1 MSKLTEGVNGVN
13 GVNGVGR
20 APDAPAGSLA
30 RSVTGSSSESSLG
43 GAAAQHTIGVIGAG
57 TMGAGIAQV
66 AAASGHPVRLLDLRA
81 GAAAAAITQTAQ
93 SLATLVEKG
102 RLSAADRDATLAR
115 LSVCDSVAQMA
126 DAALVIEVIVESL
139 EAKRKLLQEV
149 EAIVAP
155 TAVIAS
161 NTSSISITA
170 IAGGLRHP
178 RRVVGMHFFNP
189 VPQMKLVE
197 VVSGAETDAAVA
209 QGVFDL
215 ARRWGKTPVHAKST
229 PGFIVNRIARP
240 YYAEALALLQEQAAT
255 PATLDALARSAGFR
269 MGPCELMDLI
279 GHDVNYA
286 VTQSVFEANYF
297 DRRYM
302 PSIVQKALLDGG
314 RLGRK
319 AGKGFYDG
327 VPPTASPLIE
337 PARVDTDTHADT
349 DTDSAAE
356 PAPDELATPPLTL
369 CGHGPLARGLHAW
382 MTQRGLSFAADS
394 RADWTGWRLG
404 TVQVHVTDGRTAMQL
419 AVEHRCPDMA
429 VVDLPLLS
437 DKMNAIAVAF
447 AARCSEAS
455 RQQVRAAL
463 RACGWQAMEL
473 RDTPA
478 LWAARTLCMLVN
490 EGADAVHQGVC
501 TEEGANLAMKL
512 GTNWPHGPFEWLAAL
527 GVERVV
533 TVLDH
538 LHASTRNER
547 YRVSPL
553 LQHKLWAER
562 AGSPG

>member
-1 MSKLTEGVNGVN
+1 MSKPTESTHDVKA
-13 GVNGVGR
+13 
-20 APDAPAGSLA
+20 APWLAGP
-30 RSVTGSSSESSLG
+30 
-43 GAAAQHTIGVIGAG
+43 AAQQTIGVIGAG

-66 AAASGHPVRLLDLRA
+66 AAAAGHPVRLLDLRA
-81 GAAAAAITQTAQ
+81 GAAAAAIAQTAQ
-93 SLATLVEKG
+93 SLAMLVSKG
-102 RLSAADRDATLAR
+102 RLTADDRDATLAR
-115 LSVCDSVAQMA
+115 LSVCESVAQMA
-126 DAALVIEVIVESL
+126 DAALVIEVIVENL
-139 EAKRKLLQEV
+139 EAKRKLLQDI
-149 EAIVAP
+149 EAVVGP
-155 TAVIAS
+155 NAVLAS

-170 IAGGLRHP
+170 IANGLQQP
-178 RRVVGMHFFNP
+178 QRVVGMHFFNP

-197 VVSGAETDAAVA
+197 VVAGAETDAAVA
-209 QGVFDL
+209 QGVFEL
-215 ARRWGKTPVHAKST
+215 ARRWGKTPVHARST

-255 PATLDALARSAGFR
+255 PAALDALARSAGFR

-279 GHDVNYA
+279 GHDVNHA

-319 AGKGFYDG
+319 VGKGFYEG

-337 PARVDTDTHADT
+337 PATADA
-349 DTDSAAE
+349 DAE
-356 PAPDELATPPLTL
+356 HGADEVAPPPLTL
-369 CGHGPLARGLHAW
+369 CGRGPLARGLHAW
-382 MTQRGLSFAADS
+382 MTQRGLTFATDS
-394 RADWTGWRLG
+394 QTEWTGWKLG
-404 TVQVHVTDGRTAMQL
+404 AVQVHVTDGRTAMQL
-419 AVEHRCPDMA
+419 ATEQRCAELA

-437 DKMNAIAVAF
+437 DKMNAIGVAF
-447 AARCSEAS
+447 AASAS
-455 RQQVRAAL
+455 DAARHAVRAAM
-463 RACGWQAMEL
+463 RACGWQALEL

-501 TEEGANLAMKL
+501 NEEGANLAMKL
-512 GTNWPHGPFEWLAAL
+512 GTNWPHGTFEWLAAL

-538 LHASTRNER
+538 LHAFTRNER

-553 LQHKLWAER
+553 LQHRLWAAR
-562 AGSPG
+562 AA